1 MQCEKKIR
9 IRMTEEAIKYLI
21 DVANNEALMFSQCS
35 LYKAMEKNGDEDLYY
50 NAQNLNI
57 DDTINL
63 MAMYAHMRYGGDEE
77 KFYNDPQYRRERM
90 SVSDQAKAMCQ
101 LIEDLILMRSR
112 FMLEHLKG
120 ERKEDNDVKS

>member
-1 MQCEKKIR
+1 MDKKIR
-9 IRMTEEAIKYLI
+9 IRMTEEALKYLV
-21 DVANNEALMFSQCS
+21 DVAHNESLMFSQCC
-35 LYKAMEKNGDEDLYY
+35 LYKAMEENGTEDLFYCKG
-50 NAQNLNI
+50 NLDI
-57 DDTINL
+57 DDTIGL
-63 MAMYAHMRYGGDEE
+63 MTMYAHMRYGGDEE

-112 FMLEHLKG
+112 FLLEHLKE